1 MGGLINKVGFRTI
14 DFNFGILPI
23 PKHTAEQDNYYHS
36 VSIHNMSCLGIPAT
50 TDDYDDLGL
59 IIEALGAESKNKVTP
74 VYYDKCMK
82 SMYVRDEED
91 EAMLDIIFD
100 SRCFDL
106 GSVFNWGGILGEFMN
121 INTNFASR
129 FDAIADAAQA
139 QLEETLEYFRK

>member
-1 MGGLINKVGFRTI
+1 M
-14 DFNFGILPI
+14 
-23 PKHTAEQDNYYHS
+23 
-36 VSIHNMSCLGIPAT
+36 
-50 TDDYDDLGL
+50 GL

-91 EAMLDIIFD
+91 EEMLDIIFD

-106 GSVFNWGGILGEFMN
+106 GSVFNWGGILWEFMN

>member
-1 MGGLINKVGFRTI
+1 
-14 DFNFGILPI
+14 
-23 PKHTAEQDNYYHS
+23 
-36 VSIHNMSCLGIPAT
+36 
-50 TDDYDDLGL
+50 
-59 IIEALGAESKNKVTP
+59 
-74 VYYDKCMK
+74 MK

-91 EAMLDIIFD
+91 EEMLDIIFD

-106 GSVFNWGGILGEFMN
+106 GSVFNWGGILWEFMN